1 MSMAKSLVQD
11 SYTTFA
17 SAWNEHA
24 DVFDWKALAALV
36 AGGLLAIAF
45 AWLVQVIGTPLIS
58 CLWRTKVQVQC
69 PIVIHI
75 APNPDKLPR
84 LRDPKAPIVRRGGK
98 NTTIPATAEQWN
110 NMRAALGPNV
120 PNKALAELLQKHGN
134 DVHSAVEDYFGLQAG
149 ARW

>member
-24 DVFDWKALAALV
+24 DVFDWKALAALIG
-36 AGGLLAIAF
+36 GGLLAVIF
-45 AWLVQVIGTPLIS
+45 AWLMQAVGKPLIS
-58 CLWRTKVQVQC
+58 CVGRTKVQVQC

-75 APNPDKLPR
+75 APNADKLPR

-98 NTTIPATAEQWN
+98 NTTIPATPDQWN

>member
-24 DVFDWKALAALV
+24 DAFDWKALAALA

-45 AWLVQVIGTPLIS
+45 AWVIQAVGTPLIS
-58 CLWRTKVQVQC
+58 CFGRTKVQVQC
-69 PIVIHI
+69 PVVIHI
-75 APNPDKLPR
+75 APNADKLPR

-98 NTTIPATAEQWN
+98 NTTIPATPDQWN

-134 DVHSAVEDYFGLQAG
+134 DVNSAVEDYFGLQAG